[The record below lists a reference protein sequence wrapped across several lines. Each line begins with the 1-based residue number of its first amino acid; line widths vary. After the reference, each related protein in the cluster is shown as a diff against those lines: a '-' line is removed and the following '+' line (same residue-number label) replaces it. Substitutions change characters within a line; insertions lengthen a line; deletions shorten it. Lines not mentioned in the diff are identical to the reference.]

1 MVKQCDEIVVMD
13 QGEIV
18 EMGSHEELVEKKGY
32 YHRLWEMQ
40 LGNFQVERLEKSQQE
55 WSEPESV
62 ASDEMSYV

>member
-55 WSEPESV
+55 WSEPVSV
-62 ASDEMSYV
+62 ASDGMSYV